1 MNFNKQQALNLL
13 GKWYEEDKP
22 ETLKSRTFYNSYIP
36 DLDSVAFQEAM
47 YEYFENLE
55 TLIKDRGTSSI
66 NEIFEKIDNELTTI
80 ANNNANL
87 YDCSWNWY
95 NDLVR
100 KIDYMLENYKYVI
113 TKDNNITNSRDI
125 LGIAD
130 NYILTD
136 FLREFSNECKSEFEK
151 ELELENDKE
160 MTL

>member
-1 MNFNKQQALNLL
+1 MNFKKQQALNLL
-13 GKWYEEDKP
+13 EKWEKEDKA

-36 DLDSVAFQEAM
+36 DLDSVAFNEAI

-55 TLIKDRGTSSI
+55 ILIKENEISSI
-66 NEIFEKIDNELTTI
+66 NEIFEKIDDELTTI

-87 YDCSWNWY
+87 YDCSW
-95 NDLVR
+95 DDDALD
-100 KIDYMLENYKYVI
+100 KIDYMLENYKDVLEEE
-113 TKDNNITNSRDI
+113 NITETRDI

-151 ELELENDKE
+151 ELDLLNNN
-160 MTL
+160 